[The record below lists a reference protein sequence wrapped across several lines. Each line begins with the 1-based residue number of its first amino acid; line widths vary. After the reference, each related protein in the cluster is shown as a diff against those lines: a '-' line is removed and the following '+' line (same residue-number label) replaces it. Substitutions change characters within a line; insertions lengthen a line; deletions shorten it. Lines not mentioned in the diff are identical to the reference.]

1 MEQLGALEVTF
12 FEEHTGKN
20 IKAIYLDM
28 PFMWDYL
35 QKFWQLPL
43 RIFNEDLDLN
53 VEVLRKLESGL
64 TICHYNY
71 SGYQII

>member
-35 QKFWQLPL
+35 
-43 RIFNEDLDLN
+43 
-53 VEVLRKLESGL
+53 
-64 TICHYNY
+64 
-71 SGYQII
+71 